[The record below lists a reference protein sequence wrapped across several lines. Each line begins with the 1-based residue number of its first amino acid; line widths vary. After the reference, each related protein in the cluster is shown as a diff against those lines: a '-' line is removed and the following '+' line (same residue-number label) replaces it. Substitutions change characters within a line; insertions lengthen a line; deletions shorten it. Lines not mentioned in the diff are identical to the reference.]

1 VKGNSTISGIGNNNF
16 LGFNTLDVDNGA
28 MWRLSGPGNTIAT
41 VLNDGNLEVAGKFQV
56 TTQVDPNST
65 GVFEL
70 DSGSVLEV
78 AKAVGISSKMS
89 FAGGSELLVDD
100 YNSFGQNVGTST
112 YAGSVLQ
119 NFGGDGTID
128 LKNFSSAN
136 IGSSFSVS
144 GGILQLQLN
153 NGTQMATLDLQNS
166 GLHAGSFHFSSDG
179 GSGVLIT
186 HS

>member
-1 VKGNSTISGIGNNNF
+1 MSGSLDVSTAVDPGSMGVFKLNG
-16 LGFNTLDVDNGA
+16 GSTLDVA
-28 MWRLSGPGNTIAT
+28 SAL
-41 VLNDGNLEVAGKFQV
+41 
-56 TTQVDPNST
+56 
-65 GVFEL
+65 
-70 DSGSVLEV
+70 
-78 AKAVGISSKMS
+78 GISSKMS

-153 NGTQMATLDLQNS
+153 NGTQMATLDFQNS